1 MMNLTIS
8 IILLFL
14 SICFITFSI
23 TGYGA
28 LFIKIFSFEKNK
40 YFNISYYV
48 IFGLVFLVFLSYYTN
63 LFLKHDEI
71 FNLLIHIIGVS
82 YYYFFF

>member
-28 LFIKIFSFEKNK
+28 LFVKIFSFEKNK
-40 YFNISYYV
+40 YFDISYYV
-48 IFGLVFLVFLSYYTN
+48 IFGLVFLVFISYYTN
-63 LFLKHDEI
+63 VFLNHNEI
-71 FNLLIHIIGVS
+71 FNSLIHIIGIF
-82 YYYFFF
+82 YYFFFF